1 MAQRSDPPEQRKQ
14 GPVEKAARAELR
26 SLAVSVQTDASAALA
41 VSLARQIDTS
51 RGAVAAAAAAAQ
63 LRLLL
68 ADLRTAAAE
77 NRPVRTRVDDLR
89 ADELAARR
97 SAAG

>member
-1 MAQRSDPPEQRKQ
+1 MTTPRS
-14 GPVEKAARAELR
+14 GPVERAVR
-26 SLAVSVQTDASAALA
+26 SEMRKLAVSVQEDASAALA

-68 ADLRTAAAE
+68 ADLRSAAA
-77 NRPVRTRVDDLR
+77 NAKPKRTRIDDLR
-89 ADELAARR
+89 SDELAARR
-97 SAAG
+97 AAAG

>member
-1 MAQRSDPPEQRKQ
+1 VTTSAA
-14 GPVEKAARAELR
+14 GPVERAARAELR
-26 SLAVSVQTDASAALA
+26 KLGSSVQSDTSAALA

-68 ADLRTAAAE
+68 ADLRAAAAE
-77 NRPVRTRVDDLR
+77 KPQEDGIDELR
-89 ADELAARR
+89 ARRAR
-97 SAAG
+97 AAG

>member
-1 MAQRSDPPEQRKQ
+1 MTERRKQ
-14 GPVEKAARAELR
+14 GAVEKAVRAELR
-26 SLAVSVQTDASAALA
+26 KLGCSVQSDGSAALA
-41 VSLARQIDTS
+41 VSLACQIDTS

-68 ADLRTAAAE
+68 DDLRKLAAAT
-77 NRPVRTRVDDLR
+77 RPRRSAVDDLH

-97 SAAG
+97 TAAG

>member
-1 MAQRSDPPEQRKQ
+1 MTTPKA
-14 GPVEKAARAELR
+14 GPVEKATRSELR
-26 SLAVSVQTDASAALA
+26 TLGCSVQTDGHAALI

-63 LRLLL
+63 YRLLL
-68 ADLRTAAAE
+68 ADLRAAAAAA
-77 NRPVRTRVDDLR
+77 RPKRSQLDDIR

-97 SAAG
+97 AAAG

>member
-1 MAQRSDPPEQRKQ
+1 MTTSRPGS
-14 GPVEKAARAELR
+14 VEKAVRSELR
-26 SLAVSVQTDASAALA
+26 SLKCSVQSDGSAALA
-41 VSLARQIDTS
+41 VALASQIDTS

-68 ADLRTAAAE
+68 ADLRIAARDA
-77 NRPVRTRVDDLR
+77 RPTRTRIDDLR

>member
-1 MAQRSDPPEQRKQ
+1 VTTPKA
-14 GPVEKAARAELR
+14 GPVERAARSELR
-26 SLAVSVQTDASAALA
+26 NLGTSVQSDASAALA

-68 ADLRTAAAE
+68 GDLRASAAAD
-77 NRPVRTRVDDLR
+77 RPKRSAVDDIY

-97 SAAG
+97 TAAG

>member
-1 MAQRSDPPEQRKQ
+1 MTTPRS
-14 GPVEKAARAELR
+14 GSVERAVRSELR
-26 SLAVSVQTDASAALA
+26 SLRVSVQSDGSAALA
-41 VSLARQIDTS
+41 VALAAQIDTS

-63 LRLLL
+63 LRQLLI
-68 ADLRTAAAE
+68 DLRRAAAE
-77 NRPVRTRVDDLR
+77 ARPEKTRIDDLR

>member
-1 MAQRSDPPEQRKQ
+1 MTERAKPGGVERAVRS
-14 GPVEKAARAELR
+14 ELR
-26 SLAVSVQTDASAALA
+26 RLGCSVQTDGSAALA

-68 ADLRTAAAE
+68 ADLRAAARDA
-77 NRPVRTRVDDLR
+77 RPGRTRIDDLR
-89 ADELAARR
+89 ADELASRR
-97 SAAG
+97 AAAG

>member
-1 MAQRSDPPEQRKQ
+1 VTASRPGSVERAVRS
-14 GPVEKAARAELR
+14 ELR
-26 SLAVSVQTDASAALA
+26 SLKCSVQSDGSAALA
-41 VSLARQIDTS
+41 VALASQIDTS

-68 ADLRTAAAE
+68 ADLRAAARDA
-77 NRPVRTRVDDLR
+77 RPERTRIDDLR

-97 SAAG
+97 AAAG

>member
-1 MAQRSDPPEQRKQ
+1 VTT
-14 GPVEKAARAELR
+14 GPVERAVRSELR
-26 SLAVSVQTDASAALA
+26 SLKCSVQSDGSAALA
-41 VSLARQIDTS
+41 VALASQIDNS

-68 ADLRTAAAE
+68 ADLRTAARDA
-77 NRPVRTRVDDLR
+77 RPQKTRIDDLR